1 MLPAPQWPQITFE
14 KLRLLSPDALTI
26 ATLAAIESLLSA
38 VVADGMTGAKHK
50 SNTELFAQ
58 GIANIAS
65 PIFGGLPA
73 TGAIARTA
81 TNIKAGAVSPI
92 SGIMH
97 AVWLLIFMMLLSP
110 LIVKIPLSA
119 LSAILIVVAW
129 NMSEIQHIRSIMNA
143 PRSDIVVLF
152 TTFIL
157 TVLVDLNVA
166 IQAGIA
172 LASILF
178 INNLMKSTRIRRYDE
193 DEETDDPDSIVKK
206 TLPPSTEV
214 YEIDGPLFFGVAE
227 KLVNTLTTLETP
239 QMVFILRLRHVPVID
254 ATGLHT
260 LEILNEKLKAN
271 NSTLI
276 LSEVHKSVNQYIHKT
291 KLHHKIGEKNIV
303 DHIDKA
309 LQRAEEIIGEKVDR

>member
-276 LSEVHKSVNQYIHKT
+276 LSGVHKSVNQYIHKT